1 MLLGV
6 ISPGGESGRQDSGPA
21 VLNECNLDVFGM
33 TRRAATAL
41 GLAACKRKSSPLTR
55 GAKTEA
61 GRESSYKGVLKW
73 KFSKKYIFCS
83 LKDISDFN
91 GSIPE
96 QSTAPFLALTQP

>member
-1 MLLGV
+1 M
-6 ISPGGESGRQDSGPA
+6 
-21 VLNECNLDVFGM
+21 LNECNLDVFGM